1 MLTGLV
7 SVLAAAAVAA
17 SGQSGLRTL
26 TLADAEAVTLAH
38 QPQLRVARAA
48 TDAAMARANEARAPI
63 LPQVNGVASYQRT
76 TANFAA
82 RPGSLPSGVTGTTV
96 SNSYDTYNYWNFGV
110 TLSQFIWDF
119 GVTTDRWGA
128 AKATAKS
135 QAESERTTR
144 ATSLLN
150 VRAAYYTARANR
162 ALSDVARENLSNQDQ
177 HLRQIEGF
185 VKVGQRPEIDLAQAR
200 SDRATAQAQ
209 LISSEN
215 NYATAKAQLN
225 LAMGVDGPADFEV
238 ATEELTPVDGE
249 DQPATELV
257 DEARRARPELAVLEQ
272 QLRAQKLTVTS
283 ARGGYFPSLNASMAV
298 TDAGTDITKMAWNWN
313 VSVNANWN
321 LFAGLQTYSQIQEGQ
336 AGVRSLE
343 AQRDALRQQIY
354 LDVEQARL
362 AVRANKATLHA
373 TDEALLNARER
384 LRLAEGR
391 YTQGI
396 GSVIELGD
404 AQVAVA
410 TAGAQRTQ
418 AEFNLALARA
428 QLVRALG
435 RA

>member
-1 MLTGLV
+1 MSLLIF
-7 SVLAAAAVAA
+7 AVAA
-17 SGQSGLRTL
+17 ALASPHTL
-26 TLADAEAVTLAH
+26 TLADAETTTLAH

-48 TDAAMARANEARAPI
+48 TDAALARANEARAPI

-82 RPGSLPSGVTGTTV
+82 RPGSVPTGVATTTT
-96 SNSYDTYNYWNFGV
+96 NSYNTYNYWSFGV

-119 GVTTDRWGA
+119 GTTTDRWGA

-135 QAESERTTR
+135 QAEQERTTR

-162 ALSDVARENLSNQDQ
+162 ALADVARENVTNQDQ

-200 SDRATAQAQ
+200 SDYATAKAQ
-209 LISSEN
+209 LISSDN

-225 LAMGVDGPADFEV
+225 LAMGVDGPAEFEV
-238 ATEELTPVDGE
+238 STEELTPVTGE
-249 DQPATELV
+249 DLPPAELV
-257 DEARRARPELAVLEQ
+257 DEARHARPELAVLEQ
-272 QLRAQKLTVTS
+272 QIHAQKLTITS
-283 ARGGYFPSLNASMAV
+283 ARGGYFPSLSASMSV
-298 TDAGTDITKMAWNWN
+298 TDAGTDITNLGWNWN
-313 VSVNANWN
+313 VLVNANWN
-321 LFAGLQTYSQIQEGQ
+321 LFGGLSTYSQMKEGE
-336 AGVRSLE
+336 ANVRGLE

-373 TDEALLNARER
+373 TDEALVNARER

-391 YTQGI
+391 YSSGI

-404 AQVAVA
+404 AQIAVA

-418 AEFNLALARA
+418 AEFNLALARS